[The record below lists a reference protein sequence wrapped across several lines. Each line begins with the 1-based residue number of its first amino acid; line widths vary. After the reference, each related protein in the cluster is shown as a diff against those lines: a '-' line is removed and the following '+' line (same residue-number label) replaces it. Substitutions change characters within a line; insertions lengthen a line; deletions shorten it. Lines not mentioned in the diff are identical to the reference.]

1 MPSPSLPALDAA
13 AAAEANWLTEAL
25 LRRRDCD
32 FRRFDEFRRHVRAMG
47 FSPRFRS
54 PPPDLAAQRADIM
67 YRALR
72 WMDQDSGH
80 PQGFARRTICFLD
93 IGTNPGGFARYI
105 LDHSRARGVGVSL
118 PVDEGGIGRAVP
130 PSDRFE
136 LHELNLL
143 DLVSRYLQSDPASRS
158 LPFSRTK
165 FDLVILDV
173 DPSRPCIL
181 IAQLLLALHTI
192 QDGGQVLLTL
202 SCIERP
208 LAARTVIAFSRI
220 ADYISVSKP
229 PQVQA
234 WGGLFYL
241 HAQTIRVDTPA
252 YWKLTDNLERLWNRI
267 HSTHTR
273 HTRDPEWDEEDL
285 IHPWE
290 DVLEKSNM
298 DLIVKLGN
306 PAWGTRLTALYRAF
320 GFDHNP
326 TD

>member
-1 MPSPSLPALDAA
+1 MPSSSMPALDATA
-13 AAAEANWLTEAL
+13 AAQANWLPEAL
-25 LRRRDCD
+25 LRRRRCD
-32 FRRFDEFRRHVRAMG
+32 FRRLDEFLRDVHATG
-47 FSPRFRS
+47 ISPRFRS
-54 PPPDLAAQRADIM
+54 PPPDLAQRANIM
-67 YRALR
+67 YQVLQS
-72 WMDQDSGH
+72 MDQG
-80 PQGFARRTICFLD
+80 PELPRGFARRTAWFLD

-105 LDHSRARGVGVSL
+105 LDHSPAHGVGVSL

-165 FDLVILDV
+165 FDFVILDV

-181 IAQLLLALHTI
+181 IAQLLLALHAI
-192 QDGGQVLLTL
+192 HDGGQILLTL

-241 HAQTIRVDTPA
+241 HAQTNGCGTEYTAHTPEIPNGMS
-252 YWKLTDNLERLWNRI
+252 KT
-267 HSTHTR
+267 
-273 HTRDPEWDEEDL
+273 
-285 IHPWE
+285 
-290 DVLEKSNM
+290 
-298 DLIVKLGN
+298 
-306 PAWGTRLTALYRAF
+306 
-320 GFDHNP
+320 
-326 TD
+326 